1 MEQVNERCAGL
12 DVHKETV
19 AVCVRLSGPEGKTVQ
34 EIQTFGTMTPDLL
47 ALRDWLES
55 LKVTHV
61 AMESTGVYWKPV
73 YYLLEEDFTVLLVN
87 AAHIKNVPGRKTD
100 VADCAWIA
108 QLLEHGL
115 LRGSFVPEKP
125 IRDLRDLTR
134 HRKILI
140 QERTREANRLHKVLQ
155 DSGIKLSSVATDI
168 LGVSGR
174 AMIEALVDG
183 KADPIALAEL
193 AKGKL
198 KKKLPD
204 LQKALTGRF
213 RSHHAFLV
221 SRILAHLDYL
231 EDEIE
236 AFSQKIGETIAPFD
250 EAVAL
255 LDTIPGVNRRTAEV
269 LIAEIGPDMSRFPS
283 AGHLASWAG
292 LCPGNNES
300 AGKHK
305 SGKTRKGD
313 RWLRIALTESALA
326 AIRETDSSL
335 SAQYRRIMR
344 HRGHKKAIVA
354 VAHSILC
361 ISYHMLSRQKPY
373 SELGAAYL
381 EKREKD
387 HAIRRYVKQLERLGQ
402 KVILEP
408 VA

>member
-1 MEQVNERCAGL
+1 MEQLVERCAGL
-12 DVHKETV
+12 DVHKDTV
-19 AVCVRLSGPEGKTVQ
+19 AVCVRLSDEGGKTVQ
-34 EIQTFGTMTPDLL
+34 EIQTFGTTTPDLL

-55 LKVTHV
+55 LGVAQV

-73 YYLLEEDFTVLLVN
+73 YYLLEEEFSVLLVN

-115 LRGSFVPEKP
+115 LRGSFVPDKP

-140 QERTREANRLHKVLQ
+140 QERAREANRLHKVLQ
-155 DSGIKLSSVATDI
+155 DSGIKLSSVATNI

-174 AMIEALVDG
+174 AMIEALVNG
-183 KADPIALAEL
+183 STDPAALSDL

-198 KKKLPD
+198 KKKLPA
-204 LQKALTGRF
+204 LQKALVGRF

-236 AFSQKIGETIAPFD
+236 AFSQKIEEEMLPFD

-255 LDTIPGVNRRTAEV
+255 LDTIPGVKRRTAEV
-269 LIAEIGPDMSRFPS
+269 LIAENGLDMSRFPS

-292 LCPGNNES
+292 LCPGNN
-300 AGKHK
+300 
-305 SGKTRKGD
+305 
-313 RWLRIALTESALA
+313 
-326 AIRETDSSL
+326 
-335 SAQYRRIMR
+335 
-344 HRGHKKAIVA
+344 
-354 VAHSILC
+354 
-361 ISYHMLSRQKPY
+361 
-373 SELGAAYL
+373 
-381 EKREKD
+381 
-387 HAIRRYVKQLERLGQ
+387 
-402 KVILEP
+402 
-408 VA
+408 

>member
-1 MEQVNERCAGL
+1 MCRAGCPQGYGGRLCAPADEG
-12 DVHKETV
+12 
-19 AVCVRLSGPEGKTVQ
+19 GKTVQ
-34 EIQTFGTMTPDLL
+34 EIQTFGTTTPDLL
-47 ALRDWLES
+47 VLRDWLES
-55 LKVTHV
+55 LGVTQV
-61 AMESTGVYWKPV
+61 GMESTGVYWKPI
-73 YYLLEEDFTVLLVN
+73 YYLLEEVFSVLLVN
-87 AAHIKNVPGRKTD
+87 AAHIKNVPGQKTD

-115 LRGSFVPEKP
+115 LQGGFVPEKP

-140 QERTREANRLHKVLQ
+140 QERAREANRLHKVLQ
-155 DSGIKLSSVATDI
+155 DSGIKLSSVATNI

-174 AMIEALVDG
+174 AMIEALVNG
-183 KADPIALAEL
+183 STDPAALSDL

-198 KKKLPD
+198 KKKLPA
-204 LQKALTGRF
+204 LQKALVGRF

-236 AFSQKIGETIAPFD
+236 AFSQKIEEEMLPFD

-283 AGHLASWAG
+283 ARHLASWAG

-326 AIRETDSSL
+326 AVRDTDSTL

-344 HRGHKKAIVA
+344 HRGHRKAIVA
-354 VAHSILC
+354 VAHSILV
-361 ISYHMLSRQKPY
+361 ISYHILSDRKPY
-373 SELGAAYL
+373 AELGSAYL

>member
-1 MEQVNERCAGL
+1 MEQLVERCAGL
-12 DVHKETV
+12 DVHKDTA
-19 AVCVRLSGPEGKTVQ
+19 AVCIRLSRPDGKTVQ

-55 LKVTHV
+55 LGVAYG

-73 YYLLEEDFTVLLVN
+73 YYILEEGFTVLLVK

-115 LRGSFVPEKP
+115 LR
-125 IRDLRDLTR
+125 DLTR
-134 HRKILI
+134 RRKVLV
-140 QERTREANRLHKVLQ
+140 QEGAREANRLHKVLQ

-174 AMIEALVDG
+174 ATIEALVDR
-183 KADPIALAEL
+183 KANPAVLSEL
-193 AKGKL
+193 AKRKL
-198 KKKLPD
+198 KKKLPA

-221 SRILAHLDYL
+221 SRILAHLDDL
-231 EDEIE
+231 EDEIDV
-236 AFSQKIGETIAPFD
+236 FGQKIAPFD

-255 LDTIPGVNRRTAEV
+255 LDTIPGVNRRKAEV
-269 LIAEIGPDMSRFPS
+269 LIAEIGPGMGRFPS
-283 AGHLASWAG
+283 SGHLASWAG
-292 LCPGNNES
+292 LCPGNSES
-300 AGKHK
+300 AGKYK

-313 RWLRIALTESALA
+313 RWLRIALNESVLA
-326 AIRETDSSL
+326 AVRETDSSL

-361 ISYHMLSRQKPY
+361 ISYHILSDRKPY
-373 SELGAAYL
+373 AELEAVSL
-381 EKREKD
+381 EKQDKN
-387 HAIRRYVKQLERLGQ
+387 HAIRRYVKRLERPGQ